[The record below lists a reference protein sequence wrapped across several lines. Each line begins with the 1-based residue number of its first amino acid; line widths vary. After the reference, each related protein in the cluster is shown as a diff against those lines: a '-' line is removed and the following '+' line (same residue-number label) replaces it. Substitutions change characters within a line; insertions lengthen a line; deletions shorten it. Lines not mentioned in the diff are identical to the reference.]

1 MIFWLVLELEISYR
15 IWFLLEDFFDD
26 YIFAC

>member
-1 MIFWLVLELEISYR
+1 MIFWLVSELEISYR
-15 IWFLLEDFFDD
+15 FGFLLEDFFDD